1 MGLMDIVQI
10 VSIGLVAAILAITLR
25 QQRPEMALIVSIAA
39 GLVIFFMIAGKLS
52 VAIQALNEIMRKA
65 QLNNI
70 YFTTVLKI
78 IGIAY
83 ITEFGSQICKDAGE
97 GSIASK
103 IELAGKVLIMI
114 LALPIVL
121 AVFDLIS
128 SVMQ

>member
-1 MGLMDIVQI
+1 MDIVQI

-39 GLVIFFMIAGKLS
+39 GVVIFFMIAGKLS
-52 VAIQALNEIMRKA
+52 VAIQALNEVMRKA
-65 QLNNI
+65 QLNNV

-103 IELAGKVLIMI
+103 IELAGKVLIMV

>member
-1 MGLMDIVQI
+1 MDIVQI

-25 QQRPEMALIVSIAA
+25 QQRPEMALIISIAA

>member
-1 MGLMDIVQI
+1 MDIVQI

-39 GLVIFFMIAGKLS
+39 GVVIFFMIAGKLS
-52 VAIQALNEIMRKA
+52 AAIQALNEVMRKA

-103 IELAGKVLIMI
+103 IELAGKVLIMV

>member
-1 MGLMDIVQI
+1 MDIVQI

-39 GLVIFFMIAGKLS
+39 GVVIFFMIAGKLS
-52 VAIQALNEIMRKA
+52 AAIEALNEVMRKA

-103 IELAGKVLIMI
+103 IELAGKVLIMV

>member
-1 MGLMDIVQI
+1 MDIVQI

-25 QQRPEMALIVSIAA
+25 QQRPEMALMVSIAA

-128 SVMQ
+128 GVMQ